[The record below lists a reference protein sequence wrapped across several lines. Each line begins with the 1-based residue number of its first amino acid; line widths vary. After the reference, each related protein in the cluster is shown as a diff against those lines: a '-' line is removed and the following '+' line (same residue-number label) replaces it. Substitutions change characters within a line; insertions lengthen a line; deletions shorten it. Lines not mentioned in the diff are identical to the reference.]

1 MIINDQYNRPSK
13 LQEIF
18 DEFRSLETQ
27 NDRILFFDN
36 PENISK
42 MSEFD
47 IKIENCKKAHIAVWD
62 KAFSKRPWAGLQQEI

>member
-1 MIINDQYNRPSK
+1 MIINDQYKTPFK
-13 LQEIF
+13 LQELF
-18 DEFRSLETQ
+18 DEFRSLTTQ

-62 KAFSKRPWAGLQQEI
+62 NAFSKRPWAGLQQEI